1 MISSGPYVLVRH
13 PMYAGAL
20 LMLLATPVALAS
32 VWGVLM

>member
-1 MISSGPYVLVRH
+1 
-13 PMYAGAL
+13 MYAGAL